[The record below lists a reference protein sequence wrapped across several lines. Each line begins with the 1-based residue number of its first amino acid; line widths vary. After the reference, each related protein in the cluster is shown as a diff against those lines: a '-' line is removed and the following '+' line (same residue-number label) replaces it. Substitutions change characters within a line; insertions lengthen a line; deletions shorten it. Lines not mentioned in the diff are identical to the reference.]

1 MDELKLTDGFKVTLS
16 VFAASLIYN
25 YKKNERFRAITDT
38 AFETLC
44 KDCDDLDEAI
54 RALSPCFEGIA
65 DRFCEDL
72 EKYAKED

>member
-1 MDELKLTDGFKVTLS
+1 MEINKKVLQ
-16 VFAASLIYN
+16 VFAASILYN
-25 YKKNERFRAITDT
+25 YKKNERFRVITDL

-44 KDCDDLDEAI
+44 GEDADHDDAV

-72 EKYAKED
+72 VKYAKED